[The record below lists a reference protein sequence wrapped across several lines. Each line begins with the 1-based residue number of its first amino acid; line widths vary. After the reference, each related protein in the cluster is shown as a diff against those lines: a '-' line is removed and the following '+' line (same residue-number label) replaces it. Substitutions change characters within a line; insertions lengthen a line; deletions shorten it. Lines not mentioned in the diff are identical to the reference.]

1 MHIVTD
7 FVCVW
12 VFSLNNLLSV
22 LRITAITLI
31 SKCDYYAELPQ
42 CSHICLKFALNLLN
56 LVLHTRG
63 NALGLHMFLCYHT
76 LCFNEVE
83 RGYTGFILSVC
94 PSVPLWTESCPLC
107 IFNNTRGIHFIF
119 AHLIKQ
125 LQMCRVYCLFQNEKK
140 WNFGIF
146 FKFITLTLSSFDLG
160 SNMTQENW

>member
-1 MHIVTD
+1 MHIVKD

-12 VFSLNNLLSV
+12 VFSLNDMLSV

-76 LCFNEVE
+76 LRFNEVE

-94 PSVPLWTESCPLC
+94 PSVDRIVSALY
-107 IFNNTRGIHFIF
+107 
-119 AHLIKQ
+119 
-125 LQMCRVYCLFQNEKK
+125 LQQYSWDPFHICTSYQATSDVSRVLFVSKWKKK

-146 FKFITLTLSSFDLG
+146 FKSTTLTLSSFDLG
-160 SNMTQENW
+160 SNMTQENG